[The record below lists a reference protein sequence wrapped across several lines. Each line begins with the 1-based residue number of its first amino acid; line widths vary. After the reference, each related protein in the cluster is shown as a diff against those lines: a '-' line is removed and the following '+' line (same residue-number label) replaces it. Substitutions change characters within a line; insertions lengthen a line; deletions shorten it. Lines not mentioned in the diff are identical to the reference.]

1 MKKISAFLI
10 SFFGSALIL
19 SGCNNSH
26 HDTHLVGE
34 SIKPMVVDMNLR
46 IKNENIVHEI
56 LHKQILE
63 KPVYFNGGDLEKA
76 RNDGKLCEANDG
88 SVHVLYEA
96 QEIIEIANTTN
107 SLRRKN
113 YFDIAQE
120 HNIPMQDALKLA
132 GDLLQNQYRQYVC
145 KTP

>member
-1 MKKISAFLI
+1 MKKISTSLLLSLGLVFA
-10 SFFGSALIL
+10 L
-19 SGCNNSH
+19 SGCNNSR

-46 IKNENIVHEI
+46 IKNQNVVHEI

-63 KPVYFNGGDLEKA
+63 KPSYFNERDLEKA
-76 RNDGKLCEANDG
+76 RNDGKICEASDG

-96 QEIIEIANTTN
+96 QEIIEVANTTN

-120 HNIPMQDALKLA
+120 HNIPMQDTLKIA
-132 GDLLQNQYRQYVC
+132 GELLQNQYRQYAC
-145 KTP
+145 KPD